1 MTPAVSP
8 SLRCLHCDAVP
19 SNRELADGWCDS
31 CGKRLP
37 DSYTAQAKRESA
49 PAAAAPVAAVASPP
63 RFMWAVALVLVAAV
77 VAAVALA
84 V

>member
-1 MTPAVSP
+1 MTPAVAP
-8 SLRCLHCDAVP
+8 ELRCLHCDAFP
-19 SNRELADGWCDS
+19 SNSELADGWCDS

-49 PAAAAPVAAVASPP
+49 PATAAPATAAASPP
-63 RFMWAVALVLVAAV
+63 RFMWAVAFVLVAAV
-77 VAAVALA
+77 AAVVALA